1 MCFMS
6 SREGLWVEMPRR
18 GGTEWSETVL
28 FSQCGLGNGEL
39 IEELTDI
46 HALRT

>member
-1 MCFMS
+1 MCLMS
-6 SREGLWVEMPRR
+6 SREGVWVEMSRR
-18 GGTEWSETVL
+18 GGTECSKTVL
-28 FSQCGLGNGEL
+28 SSQTGGGNGEL